1 MSHRIANTDLAAA
14 YEAIMLLFFRRKI
27 TREERNARI
36 VSLRDDP
43 AAAGLSFEQRNA
55 IANKAVE
62 RAAEIMDEVYF
73 SESGRWQ

>member
-1 MSHRIANTDLAAA
+1 MR
-14 YEAIMLLFFRRKI
+14 LLR
-27 TREERNARI
+27 ERNARI
-36 VSLRDDP
+36 ILLRDDP
-43 AAAGLSFEQRNA
+43 ATAGLSFEQRDA